1 MADYYPLLSRAIAAL
16 PDRAP
21 AKRQAIYRRA
31 REALERQLQSLDP
44 PLGEEEILRESLA
57 LDDVIL
63 RIEADFAEMPPEE
76 PQPAEASPVF
86 AGSVDVSTPA
96 MPVEAENAE
105 AGPTGMALQP
115 PRSRGPERPRIQSRE
130 ETEKGRRKLGLWAVA
145 GVASIAVMGTFA
157 YLKKEDQARYRQNS
171 VPVVEAPA
179 GPELDATK
187 REGRLASAAVET
199 PPARPTEAPP
209 NTPAQG
215 PAGTGSVTSAEPRP
229 AQPTISRAFMVLES
243 QGAAP
248 NQFEGIANWS
258 FAPDPALPN
267 GEKSL
272 RMQVEYPG
280 SGLSIDMVLARNTD
294 QTLPASH
301 TFFVTFNTRNALP
314 AVREMSPIEWRERES
329 QTGPALAGPLVPIQD
344 NVFLMG
350 LDRNEAAI
358 RRNLDLLRFQRWMV
372 FDVRLANGRRAAFLI
387 EKGVIGERAVNEAL
401 AAWK

>member
-16 PDRAP
+16 PDRDP

-31 REALERQLQSLDP
+31 REALERQLHSLHP
-44 PLGEEEILRESLA
+44 PVGEEEILRESLA

-63 RIEADFAEMPPEE
+63 RIEADFAELPPAE
-76 PQPAEASPVF
+76 PQPAETSLASSGPDDE
-86 AGSVDVSTPA
+86 AAPMMPA
-96 MPVEAENAE
+96 PAEHAE
-105 AGPTGMALQP
+105 TGQTGMALQP

-145 GVASIAVMGTFA
+145 GLASIAVMGTFA
-157 YLKKEDQARYRQNS
+157 YLKKEDQARYRQNG

-179 GPELDATK
+179 SPEADAMK
-187 REGRLASAAVET
+187 REGRLSSAPVET
-199 PPARPTEAPP
+199 PPARPPEAPAS
-209 NTPAQG
+209 TPQG

-229 AQPTISRAFMVLES
+229 AQPTISRAFMVLET

-248 NQFEGIANWS
+248 SQYEGIANWS

-267 GEKSL
+267 GEKAL

-350 LDRNEAAI
+350 LDRSEGAI
-358 RRNLDLLRFQRWMV
+358 RRNMDLLRFQRWMV

-401 AAWK
+401 AAWN